1 MAGLKTV
8 NSGVSHKEEAQGL
21 QSPTGHLGVGGG
33 HRLTALQ
40 CQPHLRPQQPS
51 YLTQQVLCHLS

>member
-33 HRLTALQ
+33 HRLTAL
-40 CQPHLRPQQPS
+40 
-51 YLTQQVLCHLS
+51 